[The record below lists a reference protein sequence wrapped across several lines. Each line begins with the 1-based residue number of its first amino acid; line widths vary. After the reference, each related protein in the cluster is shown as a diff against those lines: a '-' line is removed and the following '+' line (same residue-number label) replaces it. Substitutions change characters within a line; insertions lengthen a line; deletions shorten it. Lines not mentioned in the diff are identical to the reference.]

1 METQALR
8 RRLLFFKTSNENEPV
23 MTSAARKSL
32 RSTVRWLNF
41 LGLNHLKV
49 FALRYVPRYLKHR
62 RAFRKMG
69 GLVTHNFPILE
80 DFLDNAGSASG
91 HYFHQ
96 DLLVASL
103 IFKSNPRRHIDVG
116 SRIDGFV
123 AHVAAF
129 RSIEVADV
137 RPLPGIGHD
146 SITFTQL
153 DLMDSPSIN
162 ESVTDSLSSLHVVEH
177 IGLGR
182 YGDAINPEGHKIAFN
197 NLLRM
202 LQPGGLLY
210 VSFPIGQESQIHFNA
225 HRVFRAEEILEWQQ
239 DSNPFRLQRFD
250 YVDDV
255 GALHKSAAFDQVP
268 SDLVYGCGIYTLE
281 KL

>member
-1 METQALR
+1 
-8 RRLLFFKTSNENEPV
+8 
-23 MTSAARKSL
+23 MTGVVRKSL
-32 RSTVRWLNF
+32 RAIVRWLNF
-41 LGLNHLKV
+41 LGLNHLK
-49 FALRYVPRYLKHR
+49 FIALRYVPRYLQHR
-62 RAFRKMG
+62 RVFRKMG
-69 GLVTHNFPILE
+69 GFVTHNFPIFE

-103 IFKSNPRRHIDVG
+103 IFENNPRRHIDVG

-123 AHVAAF
+123 AHVAAY

-153 DLMDSPSIN
+153 DLMDSQSIKEN
-162 ESVTDSLSSLHVVEH
+162 VTDSLSSLHVVEH

-182 YGDAINPEGHKIAFN
+182 YGDTINPEGHKIAFN

-202 LQPGGLLY
+202 VQTGGILY
-210 VSFPIGQESQIHFNA
+210 ISFPIGQESQIHFNA
-225 HRVFRAEEILEWQQ
+225 HRVFRVEELLEWQQ
-239 DSNPFRLQRFD
+239 ESIPFRILRFD

-255 GALHKSAAFDQVP
+255 GDLHQHAEFGQVP